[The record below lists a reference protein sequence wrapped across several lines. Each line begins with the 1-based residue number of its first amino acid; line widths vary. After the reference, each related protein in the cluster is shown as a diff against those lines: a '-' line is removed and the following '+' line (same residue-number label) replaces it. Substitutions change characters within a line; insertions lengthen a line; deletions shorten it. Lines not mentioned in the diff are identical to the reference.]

1 MTKAFNLISSAYTH
15 EQLLAINSYSGND
28 LGTIATS
35 HSTYEQTLPFFEE
48 NEAEIN
54 KMIGDICGYQ
64 FMGELMTEH
73 RGCYDAYRH
82 DMVHEYIRL
91 VASEVCAEYDRI
103 EWEQDQEIEERYS
116 FKDFAPELDEAAQ
129 GIMNLSAVSYN
140 TPGSMNDNRY
150 KHL

>member
-15 EQLLAINSYSGND
+15 EQLLAINSYSGID
-28 LGTIATS
+28 LGTIADS

-54 KMIGDICGYQ
+54 KMVGEICGYQ

-103 EWEQDQEIEERYS
+103 EWEQDQEIESYMT
-116 FKDFAPELDEAAQ
+116 LDQAAD
-129 GIMNLSAVSYN
+129 GLMNLSAVSYN
-140 TPGSMNDNRY
+140 APGSMNDDRY

>member
-1 MTKAFNLISSAYTH
+1 MTKAFNIISSAYTH
-15 EQLLAINSYSGND
+15 DELLAINSYSGND

-54 KMIGDICGYQ
+54 KMIGEICGYQ
-64 FMGELMTEH
+64 FMGELMEEH

-91 VASEVCAEYDRI
+91 VATEVCAEYDRI
-103 EWEQDQEIEERYS
+103 EWEQDQEIESYMT
-116 FKDFAPELDEAAQ
+116 LDQAAD
-129 GIMNLSAVSYN
+129 GLMNLSAVTYN
-140 TPGSMNDNRY
+140 APGSMNDNRY

>member
-1 MTKAFNLISSAYTH
+1 MTKAFNIISSAYTH
-15 EQLLAINSYSGND
+15 DELLAINSYSGND
-28 LGTIATS
+28 LGTITHS

-54 KMIGDICGYQ
+54 KMIGDICGFQ

-91 VASEVCAEYDRI
+91 VATEVCAEYDRI
-103 EWEQDQEIEERYS
+103 EWEQDQEIESYMT
-116 FKDFAPELDEAAQ
+116 LDQAAD
-129 GIMNLSAVSYN
+129 GLMNLTAVSYN
-140 TPGSMNDNRY
+140 APGSMNDNRY

>member
-1 MTKAFNLISSAYTH
+1 MIKAFELISSTYTH
-15 EQLLAINSYSGND
+15 EQLRTANLYLDED
-28 LGTIATS
+28 LGTIATK
-35 HSTYEQTLPFFEE
+35 HATYQQTLPFFEE

-82 DMVHEYIRL
+82 DMVHEFIKL

-103 EWEQDQEIEERYS
+103 EWEQDQELEERYS
-116 FKDFAPELDEAAQ
+116 FKDFAPELDQAAE
-129 GIMNLSAVSYN
+129 GLMNLSAVSYN
-140 TPGSMNDNRY
+140 APGSLNDNRY

>member
-1 MTKAFNLISSAYTH
+1 MTKAFNLITESYNH
-15 EQLLAINSYSGND
+15 EQLKLINSYSGPD
-28 LGTIATS
+28 LSKIIINHATF
-35 HSTYEQTLPFFEE
+35 TETLPFFEE

-54 KMIGDICGYQ
+54 KMVGDICGYQ

-140 TPGSMNDNRY
+140 APGSMNDDRY

>member
-1 MTKAFNLISSAYTH
+1 MTKAFNIISSAYTH
-15 EQLLAINSYSGND
+15 DELLAINSYSGND

-54 KMIGDICGYQ
+54 KMIGEICGYQ
-64 FMGELMTEH
+64 FMGELMEEH

-103 EWEQDQEIEERYS
+103 EWEQDQEIESYMT
-116 FKDFAPELDEAAQ
+116 LDQAAD
-129 GIMNLSAVSYN
+129 GLMNLSAVTYN
-140 TPGSMNDNRY
+140 APGSMNDNRY

>member
-1 MTKAFNLISSAYTH
+1 MTKAFELISSAYTH
-15 EQLLAINSYSGND
+15 DELLAINSYSGNE
-28 LGTIATS
+28 LGTLATR
-35 HSTYEQTLPFFEE
+35 HATYQQTLPFFEE
-48 NEAEIN
+48 NEAEVN
-54 KMIGDICGYQ
+54 KMIGDICGFQ

-91 VASEVCAEYDRI
+91 VATEVCAEYDRI
-103 EWEQDQEIEERYS
+103 EWEQDQEIESYMT
-116 FKDFAPELDEAAQ
+116 LDEAAQ

-140 TPGSMNDNRY
+140 APGSMNDNRY

>member
-103 EWEQDQEIEERYS
+103 EWEQDQEIESYMT
-116 FKDFAPELDEAAQ
+116 LDEAAQ

-140 TPGSMNDNRY
+140 APGSMNDDRY

>member
-1 MTKAFNLISSAYTH
+1 MTKAFNSISSAYTH
-15 EQLLAINSYSGND
+15 DQLLAINSYSGPD
-28 LGTIATS
+28 LSKIIINHATF
-35 HSTYEQTLPFFEE
+35 TETLPFFEE

-54 KMIGDICGYQ
+54 KMVGDICGYQ

-103 EWEQDQEIEERYS
+103 EWEQDQEIESYMT
-116 FKDFAPELDEAAQ
+116 LDEAAQ

-140 TPGSMNDNRY
+140 APGSMNDDRY

>member
-1 MTKAFNLISSAYTH
+1 MTKAFELISSAYTH
-15 EQLLAINSYSGND
+15 DELLAINSYSGND
-28 LGTIATS
+28 LGTLATS

-48 NEAEIN
+48 NEAEVN
-54 KMIGDICGYQ
+54 KMIGDICGFQ

-91 VASEVCAEYDRI
+91 VATEVCAEYDRI
-103 EWEQDQEIEERYS
+103 EWEQDQEIESYMT
-116 FKDFAPELDEAAQ
+116 LDEAAE

-140 TPGSMNDNRY
+140 APGSMNDNRY

>member
-1 MTKAFNLISSAYTH
+1 MNKAFDLISSAYTH
-15 EQLLAINSYSGND
+15 EQLRTANLYLDED
-28 LGTIATS
+28 LGTIATK
-35 HSTYEQTLPFFEE
+35 HATYQQTLPFFEE

-82 DMVHEYIRL
+82 DMVHEFIKL

-103 EWEQDQEIEERYS
+103 EWEQDQELEERYS
-116 FKDFAPELDEAAQ
+116 FKDFAPELDQAAE
-129 GIMNLSAVSYN
+129 GFMNLSAVSYN
-140 TPGSMNDNRY
+140 APGSLNDNRY

>member
-15 EQLLAINSYSGND
+15 EQLRAINSYTGND
-28 LGTIATS
+28 LSTLADS
-35 HSTYEQTLPFFEE
+35 HSTYKQTLPFFEE

-54 KMIGDICGYQ
+54 EMIGTICGYDY
-64 FMGELMTEH
+64 MGLLLTEH

-82 DMVHEYIRL
+82 DMVHEFIKL
-91 VASEVCAEYDRI
+91 VALEVCAEYDRI

-116 FKDFAPELDEAAQ
+116 FKDFAPELDQAAE

-140 TPGSMNDNRY
+140 APGSLNDNRY

>member
-1 MTKAFNLISSAYTH
+1 MTKAFNIISSAYTH
-15 EQLLAINSYSGND
+15 DELLAINSYSGND

-54 KMIGDICGYQ
+54 KMIGEICGYQ
-64 FMGELMTEH
+64 FMGELMEGH

-91 VASEVCAEYDRI
+91 VATEVCAEYDRI
-103 EWEQDQEIEERYS
+103 EWEQDQEIESYMT
-116 FKDFAPELDEAAQ
+116 LDQAAD
-129 GIMNLSAVSYN
+129 GLMNLSAVTYN
-140 TPGSMNDNRY
+140 APGSMNDNRY

>member
-1 MTKAFNLISSAYTH
+1 MTKAFELISSAYTH
-15 EQLLAINSYSGND
+15 EQLKLINSYSGPD
-28 LGTIATS
+28 LSKIIINHATY
-35 HSTYEQTLPFFEE
+35 TETLPFFEE

-54 KMIGDICGYQ
+54 KMIGDICGFQ

-91 VASEVCAEYDRI
+91 VATEICAEYDRI
-103 EWEQDQEIEERYS
+103 EWEQDQEIESYMT
-116 FKDFAPELDEAAQ
+116 LDEAAE

-140 TPGSMNDNRY
+140 APGSMNDNRY

>member
-1 MTKAFNLISSAYTH
+1 MNKAFDLISSAYTH
-15 EQLLAINSYSGND
+15 EQLRTANLYLDED
-28 LGTIATS
+28 LGTIATK
-35 HSTYEQTLPFFEE
+35 HATYQQTLPFFEE

-64 FMGELMTEH
+64 FMGELMEEH

-82 DMVHEYIRL
+82 DMVHEFIKL

-103 EWEQDQEIEERYS
+103 EWEQDQELEERYS
-116 FKDFAPELDEAAQ
+116 FKDFAPELDEAAE
-129 GIMNLSAVSYN
+129 GFMNLSAVSYN
-140 TPGSMNDNRY
+140 APGSLNDNRY

>member
-1 MTKAFNLISSAYTH
+1 MTKAFELISSAYTH
-15 EQLLAINSYSGND
+15 DELLAINSYSGND
-28 LGTIATS
+28 LGTLATS

-48 NEAEIN
+48 NEAEVN
-54 KMIGDICGYQ
+54 KMIGDICGFQ

-91 VASEVCAEYDRI
+91 VATEICAEYDRI
-103 EWEQDQEIEERYS
+103 EWEQDQEIESYMT
-116 FKDFAPELDEAAQ
+116 LDEAAE
-129 GIMNLSAVSYN
+129 GFMNLSAVSYN
-140 TPGSMNDNRY
+140 APGSMNDNRY

>member
-1 MTKAFNLISSAYTH
+1 MTKAFNSISSAYTH
-15 EQLLAINSYSGND
+15 DQLLAINSYSGND
-28 LGTIATS
+28 LGTITDS

-91 VASEVCAEYDRI
+91 VATEVCAEYDRI
-103 EWEQDQEIEERYS
+103 EWEQDQEIESYMT
-116 FKDFAPELDEAAQ
+116 LDEAAQ

-140 TPGSMNDNRY
+140 APGSMNDDRY

>member
-1 MTKAFNLISSAYTH
+1 MTTAFILISSTYTH
-15 EQLLAINSYSGND
+15 DELLAINSYSGND
-28 LGTIATS
+28 LGKIATS

-64 FMGELMTEH
+64 FMGELMEEH

-91 VASEVCAEYDRI
+91 VATEVCAEYDRI
-103 EWEQDQEIEERYS
+103 EWEQDQEIEDRYS
-116 FKDFAPELDEAAQ
+116 IKDFALELDQAAE

-140 TPGSMNDNRY
+140 APGSLNDNRY